1 MEAPNSREQE
11 QQDNLTALRETFI
24 SNTETTVRVKCEIVS
39 RLYKLFRSI
48 KSSEQLFEV
57 EYINWDLVMETT
69 EAVLGWVTRVINLRI
84 VDTQAWISSPSD
96 VVSAE
101 YLRFILSKM
110 DEQRRID
117 SERNKAE

>member
-57 EYINWDLVMETT
+57 EYIN
-69 EAVLGWVTRVINLRI
+69 
-84 VDTQAWISSPSD
+84 
-96 VVSAE
+96 
-101 YLRFILSKM
+101 
-110 DEQRRID
+110 
-117 SERNKAE
+117 